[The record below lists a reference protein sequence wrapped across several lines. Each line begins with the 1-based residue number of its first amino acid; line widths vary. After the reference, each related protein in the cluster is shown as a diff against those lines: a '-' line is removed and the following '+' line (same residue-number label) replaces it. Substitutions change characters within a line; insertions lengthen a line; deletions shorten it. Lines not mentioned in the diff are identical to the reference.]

1 VVIDIKGKKEAIT
14 PPDIVNRLLAA
25 AGEDMVL
32 VGGQALAFWVLRYE
46 LVIPSGHAAISS
58 DTDFLAVATHG
69 RSLVERMAKVIH
81 GQALFPSRR
90 ALTALVGQAVRPIS
104 DDEFVNV
111 DVIDSV
117 IGIAEGD
124 VRSRAVHATVDGQ
137 SFLVMHPLHVLR
149 SRLANIYTLTE
160 KQGTKGE
167 MQLALAI
174 DVARE
179 FVRAEA
185 RDKQGHGESTRS
197 PIQPYVSEIE
207 RMALDDAGRKVAQRF
222 GIRVADAIDPSSIP
236 AGPFWDR
243 KWPTLVTLMSA
254 DYANRYQPPKP

>member
-1 VVIDIKGKKEAIT
+1 MIDIRGKKEAIT
-14 PPDIVNRLLAA
+14 PPEIVSRLIAA

-32 VGGQALAFWVLRYE
+32 VGGQALAFWVVRYE
-46 LVIPSGHAAISS
+46 LVVPSGHVAISS
-58 DTDFLAVATHG
+58 DTDFLAGAADG
-69 RSLVERMAKVIH
+69 RALVERMAEVIH

-90 ALTALVGQAVRPIS
+90 ALTALVGQAIRPIN

-117 IGIAEGD
+117 IGIAHEE
-124 VRSRAVHATVDGQ
+124 VRSRAVHAMADGHA
-137 SFLVMHPLHVLR
+137 FLVMHPLHVLR
-149 SRLANIYTLTE
+149 SRLANIYTLAE
-160 KQGTKGE
+160 KQSVKGE

-185 RDKQGHGESTRS
+185 RDKQVHSEATRS
-197 PIQPYVSEIE
+197 PIQPYISEIE

-243 KWPTLVTLMSA
+243 KWPTLATLMSA
-254 DYANRYQPPKP
+254 DYASRYRPPGP